1 MTTLKSFLKEVGGNE
16 KDIISYSWEEAMKA
30 VKQDWNVL
38 KYIKEQ
44 TEEMCIEAVKQN
56 WYALKYVKEQT
67 ESICIEAVK
76 QDWHALQYVKE
87 QTESICIE
95 AVKESWYA
103 LRYVDKTIFDTDI
116 KEYTMEELQEKLW
129 EDFKLIK

>member
-16 KDIISYSWEEAMKA
+16 EDIISYSWEEAMKA
-30 VKQDWNVL
+30 VKQDWH
-38 KYIKEQ
+38 
-44 TEEMCIEAVKQN
+44 
-56 WYALKYVKEQT
+56 ALRYVKEQT

-76 QDWHALQYVKE
+76 QNWYALQYVKE
-87 QTESICIE
+87 QTEEMCIE